1 MPGKDAVI
9 FFQLNPF
16 QPFLFPKK
24 KRTHPDVS
32 QLKLLSTFRRSAMLA
47 KSSAVVLLRR
57 NETVILLGR
66 LCAAVS
72 VFLEE
77 GLFHR

>member
-24 KRTHPDVS
+24 KEHIQMFP
-32 QLKLLSTFRRSAMLA
+32 
-47 KSSAVVLLRR
+47 
-57 NETVILLGR
+57 N
-66 LCAAVS
+66 
-72 VFLEE
+72 
-77 GLFHR
+77 